1 VLFAFGYALMRGSLP
16 ALALALLYLAVVLL
30 KVTREEAWLRATYP
44 EYEAFAGRTRH
55 RLIPGLL

>member
-1 VLFAFGYALMRGSLP
+1 
-16 ALALALLYLAVVLL
+16 VVFL

-44 EYEAFAGRTRH
+44 DYAAFAARTRH

>member
-1 VLFAFGYALMRGSLP
+1 V
-16 ALALALLYLAVVLL
+16 

-44 EYEAFAGRTRH
+44 GYTAFAAHTRH